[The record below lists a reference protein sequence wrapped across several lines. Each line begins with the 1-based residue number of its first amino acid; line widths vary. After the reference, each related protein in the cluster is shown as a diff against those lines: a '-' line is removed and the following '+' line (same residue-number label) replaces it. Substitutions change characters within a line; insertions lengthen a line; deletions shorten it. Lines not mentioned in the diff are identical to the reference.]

1 MCRKGEERERKREN
15 VSQIVR
21 WCLFISIA
29 YTVYCIML
37 VLSHIFAVNNHFG
50 LCGRF

>member
-1 MCRKGEERERKREN
+1 MCRKRGKRVREN

-21 WCLFISIA
+21 WWLFISIA
-29 YTVYCIML
+29 YSILL

-50 LCGRF
+50 IVRKILEILV